1 MLKRYIL
8 IISAIIN
15 IVSILAIL
23 GWMFQLESLTRVVSE
38 LPSMKF
44 NTALCF
50 IFLGAT
56 IVLIVKHYNIVFAHI
71 VNAFLLIVGLLTLS
85 QDIFAIDLGI
95 DQFIV
100 EDYFGIQSGNPHPG
114 RMSSATSLSFSLLGI
129 SLLLI
134 LLGKPNKMRFAPYM
148 SQAVPF
154 FWDDCTPGIN
164 NPITQEES

>member
-100 EDYFGIQSGNPHPG
+100 EDFLGYNQVTRTRAGCRPPLH
-114 RMSSATSLSFSLLGI
+114 SLF
-129 SLLLI
+129 
-134 LLGKPNKMRFAPYM
+134 RFWGYH
-148 SQAVPF
+148 F
-154 FWDDCTPGIN
+154 Y
-164 NPITQEES
+164 